1 MRFPNCECV
10 TLGILLIDCYL
21 INSHP
26 MIYKKESLNLINE
39 LEKYYA
45 NPDIN
50 LPFSVFVY
58 VIKYYLSTLNYI
70 QSQSLIENYITYSSF
85 PFIQNSE
92 QNSITKKSVF

>member
-1 MRFPNCECV
+1 
-10 TLGILLIDCYL
+10 
-21 INSHP
+21 